1 MADDIILT
9 PSARNT
15 LVAIQRVNTL
25 INRTSL
31 RISSGQKATALE
43 NPGAFFDASALTSR
57 AAGFLRIKDNVNI
70 AASTLQAAV
79 DTIASIDSLLDSAKS
94 LAQQAKS
101 ESDANAALLAIQ
113 FDVIR
118 GQIDDLVTD
127 SSFNSVNLLKSSPD
141 TLTVTFNENGSS
153 ELVVAGI
160 ASDITTLAVLSGVTN
175 YNNFVA
181 DSDSDNAIT
190 AIDAAI
196 VTLRQTSLSLGTK
209 DTIIDARVTFTDGL
223 IASLEG
229 GAAKLINTDLETEA
243 ANLLALQTQRSLAIS
258 TLSLLD
264 STATGSSLLAL
275 L

>member
-1 MADDIILT
+1 
-9 PSARNT
+9 
-15 LVAIQRVNTL
+15 
-25 INRTSL
+25 
-31 RISSGQKATALE
+31 
-43 NPGAFFDASALTSR
+43 
-57 AAGFLRIKDNVNI
+57 
-70 AASTLQAAV
+70 
-79 DTIASIDSLLDSAKS
+79 
-94 LAQQAKS
+94 
-101 ESDANAALLAIQ
+101 
-113 FDVIR
+113 VIR

>member
-15 LVAIQRVNTL
+15 LVAIQRVNRL
-25 INRTSL
+25 IDRSAL
-31 RISSGQKATALE
+31 RISSGQKTTAFE
-43 NPGAFFDASALTSR
+43 NPGAFFDASALSTR
-57 AAGFLRIKDNVNI
+57 AAGLLKIKDNVNI

-79 DTIASIDSLLDSAKS
+79 DTVSSIDSLLDTAKS
-94 LAQQAKS
+94 LAEQAKS
-101 ESDANAALLAIQ
+101 ESDGNAAQLAIQ

-118 GQIDDLVTD
+118 GQIDDLVAD

-141 TLTVTFNENGSS
+141 TLTVTFNESGGS
-153 ELVVAGI
+153 ELVVTGI
-160 ASDITTLAVLSGVTN
+160 ASDITTLAVLSGVTD

-181 DSDSDNAIT
+181 DGDSDAAIA

-196 VTLRQTSLSLGTK
+196 VTLRQTSQSLSSK
-209 DTIIDARVTFTDGL
+209 DAIIDSRVTFTDGL
-223 IASLEG
+223 IASLED

-264 STATGSSLLAL
+264 SSTSGTSLLGL

>member
-25 INRTSL
+25 IDRTAL

-43 NPGAFFDASALTSR
+43 NPGAFFDASALSSR
-57 AAGFLRIKDNVNI
+57 AAGLLRIKDNVNI

-79 DTIASIDSLLDSAKS
+79 NAITSIDTLLDSAKS

-141 TLTVTFNENGSS
+141 TLTVTLNENGSS

-160 ASDITTLAVLSGVTN
+160 ASDITTLAVLSGVTD
-175 YNNFVA
+175 YNDFVA

-209 DTIIDARVTFTDGL
+209 DSIIDARVTFTDGL

-264 STATGSSLLAL
+264 STASGTSLLAL